1 MNESC
6 FFIFRKQSIIQSFKL
21 NLYGLGK
28 AGKMFTF
35 CVYQQVVLN
44 YCWSMYHALQA
55 AFFFPSISV
64 VDICCFAFSASAVCF
79 FWQHNLSFPWGTHSV
94 RLGGLNLC
102 QHRSASRPV
111 RPPREPHLLSMWL
124 ADLITSGVFLQGLLE
139 KPSGLLSQE
148 EAVWGPW
155 PHPAFRSRESI
166 IQMERVNKSL
176 MYHLNPRIK
185 MGLKPLYFWT
195 SQLYKP
201 V

>member
-28 AGKMFTF
+28 AGENVYIL
-35 CVYQQVVLN
+35 CVSASSSQLLLVHVS
-44 YCWSMYHALQA
+44 CPTSC
-55 AFFFPSISV
+55 FFFPSISV